1 VLSPRAAAVALGAM
15 AVLVGAVAV
24 LGLSTGAVLLAALG
38 LPSGFAAGVALY
50 DAAETEIE
58 TGWFTS
64 ARNGFVFVGFG
75 GILLIAGTWLVSI
88 VWTPIVTAD
97 TPALAAGMLSPLGI
111 MVFATEGA
119 AGAVAGAWVGQQFGG
134 TASIQ
139 GD

>member
-1 VLSPRAAAVALGAM
+1 MLSARAAGVALGAM
-15 AVLVGAVAV
+15 AVLTAAVAV
-24 LGLSTGAVLLAALG
+24 LGLTAGGVLLALLG
-38 LPSGFAAGVALY
+38 LPSGFVAGVALF

-88 VWTPIVTAD
+88 VWTPIVTTD

-111 MVFATEGA
+111 VVFATEGA
-119 AGAVAGAWVGQQFGG
+119 VGAVAGAWVGQQFGG
-134 TASIQ
+134 DTPKQ